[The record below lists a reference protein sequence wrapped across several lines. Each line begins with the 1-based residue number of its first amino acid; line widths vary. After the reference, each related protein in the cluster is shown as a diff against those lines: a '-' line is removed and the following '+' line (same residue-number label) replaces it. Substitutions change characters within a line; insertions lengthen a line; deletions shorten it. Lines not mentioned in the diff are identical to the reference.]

1 MPSTLIDENVPSV
14 TLNERLDGENLSHT
28 TAQLCAGQKVVL
40 FAVPAAYTPTCSNK
54 HLPGFEAAYEEFK
67 QLGVDRVIC
76 LSVNDAWVMSAWG
89 EFLGI
94 KKVQLLGDGNADFT
108 QALGLQQDL
117 SKAGF
122 GLRSKRYSM
131 FINDGVIEQA
141 FVETKGFEVSDA
153 QTMLDYLQAS

>member
-1 MPSTLIDENVPSV
+1 MTDALNGQKVPST
-14 TLNERLDGENLSHT
+14 TLYERLNGENLNHT
-28 TAQLCAGQKVVL
+28 SDELFSGQEVVL

-54 HLPGFEAAYEEFK
+54 HLPGSEAAYEQFK

-76 LSVNDAWVMSAWG
+76 LSVNDAWVMEAWG
-89 EFLGI
+89 ESVGVNQ
-94 KKVQLLGDGNADFT
+94 VQLLGDGNAEFT

-131 FINDGVIEQA
+131 FINDGVIEQD
-141 FVETKGFEVSDA
+141 FVETQGFEVSDA
-153 QTMLDYLQAS
+153 QTMLDYLASR

>member
-1 MPSTLIDENVPSV
+1 MPTTLIGQNVPSV
-14 TLNERLDGENLSHT
+14 TLYERLDGENLSHT
-28 TAQLCAGQKVVL
+28 AEELFGGQKVVL

-54 HLPGFEAAYEEFK
+54 HLPGFEAAYDQFK
-67 QLGVDRVIC
+67 GLGIDRVIC

-89 EFLGI
+89 ETVGVN
-94 KKVQLLGDGNADFT
+94 KVQLLGDGNAEFT

-131 FINDGVIEQA
+131 FVNDGVIEQD
-141 FVETKGFEVSDA
+141 FVETQGFEVSDA
-153 QTMLDYLQAS
+153 QTMLDYLESR